1 MVRNI
6 LCCTVGGSHQPIIT
20 SIKQLRPDYICFFCT
35 AGKAGS
41 DKQIIGEGKIIKAR
55 HSDEKATLPNIP
67 VQLGLPAETYEVVEV
82 PHDELDAAYL
92 VMTHTLQKLSG
103 RHADENLYADYT
115 GGTKTMTAALV
126 LAALEHNVE
135 LHAVIGH
142 RTDLEKVADG
152 TEWGFPASVEQI
164 RFEREMRQQMVAWRA
179 FAYAQASQGLANLRS
194 PVKIELRDRF
204 LLAKTLSDAFD
215 AWDRFDHEKA
225 RELLSACRNSAG
237 ARYADYF
244 KTLTALTGNKEKQ
257 VPALLQD
264 LLLNAERR
272 AAQGRYDDAVARIYR
287 LIEWT
292 AQWVL
297 RRECGVDTADL
308 PETFIPS
315 GMDIHKNFTG
325 KIQAPLY
332 KSWQLVG
339 KKVKSPAAEYM
350 KNHGEDLRGIL
361 AYRNNSILAH
371 GTVPIDEAAW
381 GKMSA
386 NLEQKFLPYFQ
397 EELRKAGLKKSAP
410 QLPTDYDWLLG
421 ISDK

>member
-1 MVRNI
+1 MTWNI

-20 SIKQLRPDYICFFCT
+20 AIRNLAPDYVCFFCT

-92 VMTHTLQKLSG
+92 VMTHTLKKLSG
-103 RHADENLYADYT
+103 RHADTNLYADYT

-126 LAALEHNVE
+126 LAALEHKVE
-135 LHAVIGH
+135 LQAVIGH
-142 RTDLEKVADG
+142 RTNLEKVADG

-164 RFEREMRQQMVAWRA
+164 RFEREMRQQMGAWRA
-179 FAYAQASQGLANLRS
+179 FAYAQAGQGLAQLRP

-215 AWDRFDHEKA
+215 AWDRFDHKRA
-225 RELLSACRNSAG
+225 WGLLSACRNSAG

-244 KTLTALTGNKEKQ
+244 KTLTALTGNNEKQ
-257 VPALLQD
+257 VPAMLQD

-272 AAQGRYDDAVARIYR
+272 AAQGRFDDAVARIYR

-297 RRECGVDTADL
+297 RRECDVDTADL

-315 GMDIHKNFTG
+315 DMDIRRNFHD
-325 KIQAPLY
+325 KFQAPLY
-332 KSWQLVG
+332 LSWQLVE

-350 KNHGEDLRGIL
+350 KKHGEDLRGIL

-381 GKMSA
+381 GKMFA

-397 EELRKAGLKKSAP
+397 DEIKKAGLKKSAP
-410 QLPTDYDWLLG
+410 QLPTDYEWLLG
-421 ISDK
+421 ISDQ